1 MAAILSPNSA
11 PKSRN
16 AGVTIRRAS
25 KALEGRGYDTGIMR
39 YTALVLSLALAACG
53 GEREGARAPAQA
65 VARPWPESVRLAV
78 GARFSCAIDDAGAVW
93 CWGDLPAESGALP
106 LDQRIRAPHRIVG
119 LERVHE
125 LATDDETLCAR
136 TAERAVRCWGPAVRD
151 ARGGPTELPEL
162 RGASAIAV
170 AADRV
175 CALVSQRVVCVGPN
189 APPLREA
196 VPEGAWLAAV
206 EDAVCVLDGR
216 GAVRCAAPRDHAL
229 WEVSGSE
236 GAIAIASGDGVCVV
250 TQEGALRC
258 DQEARTASE
267 ASLRPVEGVTT
278 ARWVAGTR
286 TALCVAYDERIA
298 CTKSYPLAGLP
309 PFEGEVPLAARAL
322 AVTTGGMS
330 WHACALGEEGISC
343 WGEEMAGEVSGRTN
357 DSVALVAERPG
368 ARGLVLDLDA
378 LVVLDADGRLER
390 MPLRGGEL
398 PSSATVGAEEALAR
412 PWLDLLRCGASF
424 EGATLCGRQEGDRL
438 AVLPARGRSRVIEGF
453 AASGPPFVVAGAV
466 CAPSRGDDVVCTDLS
481 ERTVVVPRLASP
493 VSFEDRLCGLRAG
506 RVTCLSVRQ
515 LLNSPPGGSA
525 RPQPEVLAGAPHRVE
540 RLHGG
545 ADQLFL
551 WIAGGTAAVMGHNGA
566 GQLGLTP
573 SRPLVAA
580 VPVPPMPF
588 VDMAFARHASC
599 GWAER
604 GPLSCAG
611 LDEALRPRTLAPLD
625 PLPAALATL
634 RVGGV
639 PEAPEVERGDGRWV
653 EIPGVRDVRALDM
666 DGQRSC
672 ALEVNGAIR
681 CWGGDGGGVGPRY
694 VGPVVVSLAPPGSLS
709 AS

>member
-1 MAAILSPNSA
+1 MGPILSPKSA
-11 PKSRN
+11 AKSRN
-16 AGVTIRRAS
+16 ADVTIPCAS
-25 KALEGRGYDTGIMR
+25 KVRRRRGYDGGMMWR
-39 YTALVLSLALAACG
+39 TALVLSLALAACG
-53 GEREGARAPAQA
+53 GEREGQRAPAQA
-65 VARPWPESVRLAV
+65 VARPWPESVRLAL
-78 GARFSCAIDDAGAVW
+78 GARFSCAIDDAAAVW

-119 LERVHE
+119 LADARE
-125 LATDDETLCAR
+125 LAADDETLCAR
-136 TAERAVRCWGPAVRD
+136 TAERAVWCWGPAVRGPNE
-151 ARGGPTELPEL
+151 RPTEVAAL

-170 AADRV
+170 VAGRA
-175 CALVSQRVVCVGPN
+175 CGLVSQRVVCVGPN
-189 APPLREA
+189 APPLRET

-216 GAVRCAAPRDHAL
+216 GPARCAAPRDHAL

-278 ARWVAGTR
+278 ARWVAGTH

-298 CTKSYPLAGLP
+298 CTKSYPAAGLP

-343 WGEEMAGEVSGRTN
+343 WGEQMAGEVSGRTN
-357 DSVALVAERPG
+357 DAVALVAERPG
-368 ARGLVLDLDA
+368 ARGLVIDRDA

-390 MPLRGGEL
+390 MPLRGGEP
-398 PSSATVGAEEALAR
+398 PSSGTVGSEDALAR

-438 AVLPARGRSRVIEGF
+438 AVLPARGPARVIEGF
-453 AASGPPFVVAGAV
+453 AARGPPFVVAGAV

-481 ERTVVVPRLASP
+481 ERSVVVPQLAHP

-506 RVTCLSVRQ
+506 RVVCVSVRQ
-515 LLNSPPGGSA
+515 LLAGLLGA
-525 RPQPEVLAGAPHRVE
+525 RPGADREVLAGAPRGVE
-540 RLHGG
+540 RLRGG

-551 WIAGGTAAVMGHNGA
+551 WVAGGTAAVMGHNGA

-573 SRPLVAA
+573 SRPLAEAIA
-580 VPVPPMPF
+580 VPSMPF

-604 GPLSCAG
+604 GPVTCAG

-634 RVGGV
+634 RAGGE
-639 PEAPEVERGDGRWV
+639 PEATEVDRGDGRWV

-666 DGQRSC
+666 DGHTSC
-672 ALEVNGAIR
+672 ALEASGAIR
-681 CWGGDGGGVGPRY
+681 CWGGEGGGVGPRY
-694 VGPVVVSLAPPGSLS
+694 VGPVVVSLGG
-709 AS
+709 ASGG